1 MNVDMKRNGTELT
14 VAVEGRIDTLTAP
27 ELEEMLEPELED
39 VERLIFD
46 FAELKY
52 ISSAGLRVLLSSM
65 KVMDDQGEMIV
76 RNVNSD
82 IMDIFEVTGFAD
94 NLNIE

>member
-27 ELEEMLEPELED
+27 ELEEKLEPELED

-65 KVMDDQGEMIV
+65 KVMDEQGEMIV

-94 NLNIE
+94 LLNIE